1 MMKAWKIKQ
10 DEEEIMMK
18 KVVSLSLV
26 AAMAGSLV
34 ACGGGAG
41 DTNTT
46 AETKTRQ
53 RPVPRRK
60 KARQRAAARRQ
71 RKRLPVKAAALR
83 SA

>member
-1 MMKAWKIKQ
+1 
-10 DEEEIMMK
+10 MMK
-18 KVVSLSLV
+18 KEVSLSLV

-46 AETKTRQ
+46 AETKTEASAE
-53 RPVPRRK
+53 K
-60 KARQRAAARRQ
+60 EESKAEAGAEKEESKAEGGSEET
-71 RKRLPVKAAALR
+71 KERLPVKAAALR